1 MLAILPDSVKTDP
14 MKADSNNHKTI
25 CPLEKK
31 KKKLLKGSPYCKS
44 RYEFS
49 LYTLFRTKG
58 EGK

>member
-14 MKADSNNHKTI
+14 MKADSNNRETI

-31 KKKLLKGSPYCKS
+31 NKLLKGSPYCKS
-44 RYEFS
+44 RYQFS
-49 LYTLFRTKG
+49 LYMLFPTEG